1 MRSGFFRI
9 TLLALSLLV
18 VAFPAFSAA
27 VRNPAGFSTN
37 TLAAND
43 DEFAGPVGLGFAVNF
58 FGANTSTVFVNNN
71 GNVTFLS
78 GLSQFT
84 PNGLATGVGQP
95 MIAPFFADVD
105 TEGAGS
111 GLVKYGTDI
120 VNGFAASGVEWPAV
134 GYFFS
139 HVAKLNTFELILI
152 NRSDTGAGNFDI

>member
-1 MRSGFFRI
+1 
-9 TLLALSLLV
+9 
-18 VAFPAFSAA
+18 
-27 VRNPAGFSTN
+27 
-37 TLAAND
+37 
-43 DEFAGPVGLGFAVNF
+43 
-58 FGANTSTVFVNNN
+58 
-71 GNVTFLS
+71 FLS

-120 VNGFAASGVEWPAV
+120 VNGFAAFGVEWPAV

-152 NRSDTGAGNFDI
+152 NRSDTGAGNFDIEFNYNVVQWETGDASGGSNGLGGTSVAVGYSNGLSGASNVFFQLPGSLVNGALIDGGPNALVTHS